1 MLTIQKVERIEG
13 RISVPGDKSISHR
26 AVMLLGI
33 SRGSGKIDGFLP
45 GEDCLGTIRCLR
57 QLGVEIEQH
66 DSVVVVH
73 GRGRRG
79 LTKPEGVLDVGN
91 SGTTMRLMAGILA
104 GQDFACTVTGDA
116 SLLTR
121 PMDRIAV
128 PLRLMGADI
137 GGTGDNDSPPL
148 RIQGKSLKAIDYIL
162 PVASAQVK
170 SAILLAGLY
179 ADGET
184 TVRETVPARNHTEC
198 MLEYLGA
205 QISMSDGQTTVRKS
219 DLEARD
225 IHVPGDISSAAF
237 FIAAAAALPGS
248 HLIIENVGLN
258 PTRTGIID
266 VLRDMGADIA
276 IENLVLDHGEARGDL
291 IVRGKALHG
300 TTVSSEMIP
309 RLIDEIPVLAV
320 IAGLAEG
327 QTRILGAGELRV
339 KESNRIA
346 SLVSELSKLGMT
358 IRELPD
364 GLEIEGPSC
373 VRGAVVESYGDHRMA
388 MALAV
393 AGLFA
398 QETVKVRDSRCIN
411 VSFPGF
417 EHTLQSIVN

>member
-1 MLTIQKVERIEG
+1 
-13 RISVPGDKSISHR
+13 
-26 AVMLLGI
+26 
-33 SRGSGKIDGFLP
+33 
-45 GEDCLGTIRCLR
+45 
-57 QLGVEIEQH
+57 
-66 DSVVVVH
+66 
-73 GRGRRG
+73 
-79 LTKPEGVLDVGN
+79 
-91 SGTTMRLMAGILA
+91 
-104 GQDFACTVTGDA
+104 
-116 SLLTR
+116 
-121 PMDRIAV
+121 
-128 PLRLMGADI
+128 
-137 GGTGDNDSPPL
+137 
-148 RIQGKSLKAIDYIL
+148 
-162 PVASAQVK
+162 
-170 SAILLAGLY
+170 
-179 ADGET
+179 
-184 TVRETVPARNHTEC
+184 

-398 QETVKVRDSRCIN
+398 QETVNMCCR
-411 VSFPGF
+411 VS
-417 EHTLQSIVN
+417 